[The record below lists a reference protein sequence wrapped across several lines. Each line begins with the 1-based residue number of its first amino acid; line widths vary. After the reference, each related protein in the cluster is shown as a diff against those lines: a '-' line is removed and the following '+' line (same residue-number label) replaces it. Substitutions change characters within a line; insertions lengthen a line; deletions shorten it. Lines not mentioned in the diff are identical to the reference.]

1 MLVLDKIGNIF
12 DERRKSERRKN
23 KDGNEILERRI
34 KERRVEDLNKIKE
47 R

>member
-12 DERRKSERRKN
+12 DERRKNERRKD

-34 KERRVEDLNKIKE
+34 KERRVEDLNRIKE
-47 R
+47 K